1 MGHIR
6 CSFGHADQAF
16 AVAGHEVHVF
26 CRAVLGC
33 ADEVPFIFTVRIVG
47 DDDDMTGLQ
56 FFDSFFNGVEFT
68 FFCRQ
73 NKDLLIT
80 KALRR

>member
-1 MGHIR
+1 MGIFDAHR
-6 CSFGHADQAF
+6 HADQAF

-26 CRAVLGC
+26 CRAVLGG

-56 FFDSFFNGVEFT
+56 FFDSFFNVL
-68 FFCRQ
+68 
-73 NKDLLIT
+73 N
-80 KALRR
+80 LRFSVVKIKTSL